1 VSYPKKDMTRDSVG
15 LERERVFRITYYSQ
29 VMRAVSLLRMNKVGG
44 FELPWDV
51 GRTVREREIEE
62 SGVNKSSP
70 GLRE

>member
-1 VSYPKKDMTRDSVG
+1 
-15 LERERVFRITYYSQ
+15 
-29 VMRAVSLLRMNKVGG
+29 MRAVSLLRMNKVGG

-51 GRTVREREIEE
+51 RRTVREREIEE